1 MILDITSA
9 CSYRFFTLLWLNSLE
24 LGHDDLHRLAHD
36 ICECVEST
44 SVSHSNDKCARTF
57 LNGRVN
63 AELEARHKGF
73 AALQSKPL
81 HCVEFACHKRA
92 PLMRPVES
100 LVHMDFLTFGLLGE
114 LKRLELLS
122 DPVAYL
128 TVLDVHELDSD
139 LTTIGVFIS
148 LNELS

>member
-9 CSYRFFTLLWLNSLE
+9 CSDRFLTLLWLNSLE

-57 LNGRVN
+57 LNRRVN
-63 AELEARHKGF
+63 TEFEARYKGF
-73 AALQSKPL
+73 AALQSKSL
-81 HCVEFACHKRA
+81 HRVEFASHKRA
-92 PLMRPVES
+92 PLMRPIKS
-100 LVHMDFLTFGLLGE
+100 LIHMDFLAFGLLCE

-122 DPVAYL
+122 DPVTYL
-128 TVLDVHELDSD
+128 TVLDMHELDSD
-139 LTTIGVFIS
+139 LTTIGMFIS

>member
-1 MILDITSA
+1 MIFDITSA
-9 CSYRFFTLLWLNSLE
+9 CSDRFFTLFWLNSLE
-24 LGHDDLHRLAHD
+24 LSHDDLHRLAHD

-81 HCVEFACHKRA
+81 HRVEFASHERA
-92 PLMRPVES
+92 PLMRPIQS
-100 LVHMDFLTFGLLGE
+100 LVHVDFLAFGLLCE

-122 DPVAYL
+122 DPVTYL
-128 TVLDVHELDSD
+128 TVLDMHELDTN
-139 LTTIGVFIS
+139 LTTVGMFIS
-148 LNELS
+148 LNEFS